1 MWQLQYISAEN
12 FMSFE
17 KVEYQFENKCYV
29 VRAENKDNDGQQS
42 NGGGKTS
49 FVDIIAIALLGYSL
63 TGRNV
68 KDCVNWNSDQ
78 NYFIVKLYLEN
89 PQHKINCFI
98 ERKVYSNTK
107 GQELVLLVN
116 EKLPSTLPTKKGAE
130 GAVDVKAGNTYIL
143 KEILDITEQDLLSY
157 HLISKTYYQPFLN
170 VNTDRKLEVISRF
183 SRADVIDKVIKNLEL
198 DLEVGNDSVEEYKLQ
213 IAKIQGHIEA
223 LSQSLEGNAKVE
235 FEQQKQKQIE
245 QKEIRMKYLSDRA
258 HLLAQQGEEIK
269 TKIQSL
275 VPEELD
281 PQIKIDLNTRLKS
294 LNTKEF
300 IELEREINKEISEI
314 KNYLAG
320 LITCPECFHKFHLTS
335 KKRYDTKILTQREA
349 ALADVQSERVSAEK
363 AIEEIKEDI
372 AIVEEIERSNFL
384 INNQRIDLEQRFQS
398 LERESADLLNDMEA
412 VAQQIDAIAAH
423 TFADEKVNIHSN
435 IKEKE
440 GELITQQQQLEQQQK
455 QLTDIIKWIDY
466 FSDFKFYLGNKPIE
480 AICSLVNQYLRLNGS
495 DLNLHIEGFK
505 KLRSGEMRQALTPV
519 IYRNWMNPQSVNQ
532 FSEGER
538 VRLNLAVDLA
548 FQQLINQSSKTGGL
562 NFYVNDE
569 LLNPLDSLGVA
580 NAARAFNQLDK
591 TILLV
596 SHSGADLVY
605 NNTILIEKKNQIST
619 VI

>member
-116 EKLPSTLPTKKGAE
+116 EKLPNTLPTKKGAE

-183 SRADVIDKVIKNLEL
+183 SRANVIDKVIKNLEL

-245 QKEIRMKYLSDRA
+245 QKEIRMKYLADRA

-275 VPEELD
+275 VLEELD

-294 LNTKEF
+294 LNIKEF

-335 KKRYDTKILTQREA
+335 KKKYDTKILTQREV
-349 ALADVQSERVSAEK
+349 ALADVQSERASAEK
-363 AIEEIKEDI
+363 AIKEIREDI

-384 INNQRIDLEQRFQS
+384 ISNQRIDLEQRFQS
-398 LERESADLLNDMEA
+398 LERESVDLLCDMEA
-412 VAQQIDAIAAH
+412 VAHQIDVIAAR

-455 QLTDIIKWIDY
+455 QLTDTIKWIDY
-466 FSDFKFYLGNKPIE
+466 FGDFKFYLGNKPIE

-505 KLRSGEMRQALTPV
+505 KLRSGEMRQALTPI

-580 NAARAFNQLDK
+580 NAAKAFNQLNK

-605 NNTILIEKKNQIST
+605 DNTILIQKSNQVST